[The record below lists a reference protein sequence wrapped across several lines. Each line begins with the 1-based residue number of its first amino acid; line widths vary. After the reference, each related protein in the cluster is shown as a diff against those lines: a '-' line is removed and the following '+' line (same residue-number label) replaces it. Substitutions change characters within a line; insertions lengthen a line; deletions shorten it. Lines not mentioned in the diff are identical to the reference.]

1 MNPDCHPACA
11 LTYFPRRTRRAC
23 LLQSY
28 WIAMLILLPTHSG
41 LLRAEEGNP
50 PLKETIKKA
59 QDYGQGRLAK
69 STHPKLKDDH
79 NMRIFSFAGNMKEE
93 AAVAAIEN
101 VVNSM
106 NFAHL
111 PGADILT
118 FLGLDSLPADVNA
131 GMRARIKAVLAAAEK
146 ESFTKDTSIDLPLYG
161 EARVSGKDPAI
172 WSLPS
177 LIIPAG
183 GSMSV
188 GSERKLPIGKS
199 DLGVKIAYTF
209 VVEPNPTTAV
219 PVTVTGDTVKGTV
232 TSPILKHV
240 VVTISLSLA
249 GGTKSATKTSQPQ
262 ASETSVDVQ
271 AESSEEPT
279 KEPRTPIK

>member
-1 MNPDCHPACA
+1 MNPDCQPSYA
-11 LTYFPRRTRRAC
+11 LTHFQCRARRAC
-23 LLQSY
+23 LLHSY
-28 WIAMLILLPTHSG
+28 WIAMLILLPTHSQ

-50 PLKETIKKA
+50 PFKGTITKA
-59 QDYGQGRLAK
+59 QDYGQGRLAE
-69 STHPKLKDDH
+69 STHQKLKEDH
-79 NMRIFSFAGNMKEE
+79 HMRIFRFAGNMKEE

-111 PGADILT
+111 PDADILT
-118 FLGLDSLPADVNA
+118 FLGLDSLPTDVNA

-146 ESFTKDTSIDLPLYG
+146 EFFTKDTSIDLALYG
-161 EARVSGKDPAI
+161 TARVSGKDPAT

-183 GSMSV
+183 STESV

-209 VVEPNPTTAV
+209 VVKPNPTAAV
-219 PVTVTGDTVKGTV
+219 PVTVTGGTVKGTV
-232 TSPILKHV
+232 TSPILKQV

-249 GGTKSATKTSQPQ
+249 GETKSATKTSQPQ
-262 ASETSVDVQ
+262 ASATSVDVQ
-271 AESSEEPT
+271 A
-279 KEPRTPIK
+279 RTL